1 MHQTTHFF
9 NLGYGW
15 LCKHCCAEDTE
26 RKHHHQKYGA
36 QKPQGPAF
44 ARWVDQEDWRGL
56 ICTRC
61 NISENLSYR
70 IPK

>member
-15 LCKHCCAEDTE
+15 LCKHCSAEDAE
-26 RKHHHQKYGA
+26 RKHHHHHSA

-44 ARWVDQEDWRGL
+44 ARWVDQEEFRGL

-61 NISENLSYR
+61 NISEKISR
-70 IPK
+70 R